1 MSHRVA
7 LAVTSTLAALALG
20 PAAAALAA
28 QPPVPVAGSVFTG
41 KIRFPRAEGM
51 SLSVD
56 ARDPSRAKA
65 SLGFDGT
72 CKGGGF
78 GEFWASYIP
87 ARETLRVHKGR
98 FTAHLTGASRNV
110 GGVSGRTGSF
120 KWKLTGRFT
129 GTDTATATV
138 DGTAVLRSGGHRL
151 SRCKIAHP
159 ATVKLTLGA

>member
-1 MSHRVA
+1 MSHRVT

-28 QPPVPVAGSVFTG
+28 QPPVPAAGSVFTG
-41 KIRFPRAEGM
+41 KIKFPRAEGM

-56 ARDPSRAKA
+56 AHDPSRAKA

-87 ARETLRVHKGR
+87 AQETLRVHKGR
-98 FTAHLTGASRNV
+98 FTAHLTGATRNV

-138 DGTAVLRSGGHRL
+138 RGTAVLRSGRHVI
-151 SRCKIAHP
+151 SRCKIADP
-159 ATVKLTLGA
+159 ATVKLALRG

>member
-1 MSHRVA
+1 MPHRVTF
-7 LAVTSTLAALALG
+7 AVTSTLAALALG
-20 PAAAALAA
+20 SAPAALAA
-28 QPPVPVAGSVFTG
+28 QPPVPAAGSVLTG
-41 KIRFPRAEGM
+41 KIRFPRAERM
-51 SLSVD
+51 TLSVD
-56 ARDPSRAKA
+56 AQDRSRATA

-87 ARETLRVHKGR
+87 ARETLRIHKGR
-98 FTAHLTGASRNV
+98 FTAHLTGATRSV

-129 GTDTATATV
+129 GTGTATATV

-151 SRCKIAHP
+151 ARCKIAHP